1 MPDVPFLHAVG
12 LAAARDQRGL
22 FRGLALDVAA
32 GELWR
37 VEGPNGSGKTTL
49 LRILC
54 GLDQDFEGSIAFP
67 RAQAAGHPWRADVL
81 YLGHL
86 PGLKAALTAVENL
99 DWLCR
104 QRGRPQQVDAYQALA
119 RVGLRGCEDVP
130 VSALSAGQ
138 RRRVALARLHIERA
152 PLWVLDEPFTAIDR
166 AGVAAL
172 ESLLAAHAANGGAAI
187 ITTHHELSI
196 PVRSLVLGAAA

>member
-12 LAAARDQRGL
+12 LTAVRDQRVL
-22 FRGLALDVAA
+22 FRELALDVAA
-32 GELWR
+32 GESWR

-54 GLDQDFEGSIAFP
+54 GLDQDFEGTIHFP
-67 RAQAAGHPWRADVL
+67 RAHAAGHPWRADVL

-86 PGLKAALTAVENL
+86 PGLKAALTAGENL

-104 QRGRPQQVDAYQALA
+104 QRGRPQKVSAYEALA
-119 RVGLRGCEDVP
+119 RVGLQGFEDVP
-130 VSALSAGQ
+130 VSTLSAGQ
-138 RRRVALARLHIERA
+138 RRRVALARLHIEQA

-172 ESLLAAHAANGGAAI
+172 ESLLAAHAAKGGAAI

-196 PVRSLVLGAAA
+196 PVRPLVLGAAA

>member
-1 MPDVPFLHAVG
+1 VNFLQTSGLTAV
-12 LAAARDQRGL
+12 RDQRVL
-22 FRGLALDVAA
+22 FRELALAVAA

-37 VEGPNGSGKTTL
+37 VEGPNGAGKTTL

-54 GLDQDFEGSIAFP
+54 GLDQDFEGSIEFP
-67 RAQAAGHPWRADVL
+67 LAQSTGNPWRADLL

-86 PGLKAALTAVENL
+86 PGLKTALTAEENL

-104 QRGRPQQVDAYQALA
+104 LRGRPQKIPAREALA
-119 RVGLRGCEDVP
+119 RVGLRGYEDVP
-130 VSALSAGQ
+130 VSTLSAGQ
-138 RRRVALARLHIERA
+138 KRRVALARLHSESA

-166 AGVAAL
+166 AGVAEL
-172 ESLLAAHAANGGAAI
+172 EALLAAHVDAGGAVLV
-187 ITTHHELSI
+187 TTHHRLAI